1 MQISERKEGQI
12 LVIMV
17 SGRLDHDAA
26 ESFREYAL
34 RRINEGARSI
44 LVDFGGTTFIASMG
58 ISALIVPTRKFPE
71 TGVASLSSA

>member
-12 LVIMV
+12 LVIIV

-44 LVDFGGTTFIASMG
+44 LVVLLQKVEPRLFCAAGLLVSSRDRRRGT
-58 ISALIVPTRKFPE
+58 
-71 TGVASLSSA
+71 